1 MSETLSLP
9 ARTAL
14 GPDAPA
20 GAALAAYLG
29 RHAAALL
36 DQAGRLRRAEPD
48 AAHKMR
54 VAARRMRGGLAAFGV
69 LVDADWNHALRG
81 ELRWLADALA
91 GERDREVVLERL
103 MTALDELEPPGPPVT
118 RPDPADPADPAGV
131 DGPAR
136 FAGLNRA
143 RKLLRTRLTG
153 DLSAAHE
160 DALTALATA
169 RYRELAGLLSTV
181 GDDLPLRQPADERC
195 AEVLP
200 PLVRRAY
207 RRLARDVRALP
218 APPGRPRPE
227 IPAQSTSLTERQFP
241 GRPAWSSRAVAAD
254 DEPWHRV
261 RILAK
266 RVRYAA
272 EAVAPVFG
280 PPAAAFAARMTEVT
294 ELIGQ
299 HQDASVAAGVVREV
313 VAERGVGAPAAFVL
327 GLVHAGQRAEVAL
340 RRLEFA
346 ALWPEVSR
354 RGWRRWLGD

>member
-1 MSETLSLP
+1 MSLP

-29 RHAAALL
+29 RHAGALL
-36 DQAGRLRRAEPD
+36 DQAERLRRAEPD

-69 LVDADWNHALRG
+69 LVDPEWSRALRG
-81 ELRWLADALA
+81 ELRWLAGVLA
-91 GERDREVVLERL
+91 GERDREVVLDRL
-103 MTALDELEPPGPPVT
+103 MTALDELEPPGPPPT
-118 RPDPADPADPAGV
+118 RSDPDAAELPP
-131 DGPAR
+131 R
-136 FAGLNRA
+136 FAGMNRA
-143 RKLLRTRLTG
+143 GKLLRVRLTG
-153 DLSAAHE
+153 DLTLAHE
-160 DALTALATA
+160 EALAALATA
-169 RYRELAGLLSTV
+169 RYRDIAALLATIETE
-181 GDDLPLRQPADERC
+181 LPLRPAAQARG
-195 AEVLP
+195 AQVLP

-207 RRLARDVRALP
+207 QRLARDVRALP
-218 APPGRPRPE
+218 APPGRARPTL
-227 IPAQSTSLTERQFP
+227 IPEQGRELTRDQHVGGP
-241 GRPAWSSRAVAAD
+241 GWVGRSIAAD

-280 PPAAAFAARMTEVT
+280 PPAAAFAARMTEIT

-299 HQDASVAAGVVREV
+299 HQDASVAAGVVRELA
-313 VAERGVGAPAAFVL
+313 AERGVGAPAAFVL
-327 GLVHAGQRAEVAL
+327 GMVHAGQRAEVAV

-346 ALWPEVSR
+346 VLWPEVSR
-354 RGWRRWLGD
+354 RRWRRWLGD